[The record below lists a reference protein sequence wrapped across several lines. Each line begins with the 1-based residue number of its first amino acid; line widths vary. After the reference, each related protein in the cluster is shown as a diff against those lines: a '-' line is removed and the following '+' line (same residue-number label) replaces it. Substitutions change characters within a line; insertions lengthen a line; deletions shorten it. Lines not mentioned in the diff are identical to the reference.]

1 MIFENL
7 TEQISRSLITE
18 DKLAPN
24 SVYLFKDGQ
33 GKSFPPPP
41 KLRKHYNFIGKL
53 HEKCTRTANRQHS
66 SQPNQQS

>member
-1 MIFENL
+1 MIYENL

-24 SVYLFKDGQ
+24 SFYLVKDGQ
-33 GKSFPPPP
+33 AQSYPP

-53 HEKCTRTANRQHS
+53 HEKCLPPDSEQAAQFTTKS
-66 SQPNQQS
+66 TK